1 MNTKLPDLLKKY
13 DVPVPRYT
21 SYPTV
26 PAWDF
31 KNFDVQVW
39 NKRLLETFGA
49 EYGEICLYIHL
60 PFCEELCTYCAC
72 NKRITKN
79 HSVEEPYIDTVLRE
93 WEMYLSVLPARPR
106 IKEIHLGGGTPTFFA
121 PEQLERLIEGITQSA
136 GVSEEHEFSVEV
148 HPNYTSYEHLNVL
161 RNQGFNRISIGIQ
174 DFDPTVQFII
184 NRVQS
189 FERTKEVAE
198 QARELGYNS
207 INADLIYGLPKQTTE
222 SITYTFEKIAELRP
236 DRIAFYSYA
245 HVPWKSKVQRR
256 YSDDDIPAG
265 AEKIEMYSLGKKLLH
280 EMGYASIG
288 MDHFALPGD
297 KLLAAYNAG
306 NLHRNFMGYTTTN
319 SKLLIGLGASAI
331 SDVWSAFAQNEKIVE
346 EYQHSIHEG
355 RHPFINGHLL
365 EANDEMIRRHILNL
379 MCNNETNL
387 AAGFSGENIEYIKN
401 GLSSMQE
408 DGLLTYSDNCI
419 MVTECGKLFIRN
431 ICSALD
437 SYCVPS
443 GHSGNVFSKAI

>member
-26 PAWDF
+26 PAWNF
-31 KNFDVQVW
+31 RNFDVQCW
-39 NKRLLETFGA
+39 NKRLLETFVA
-49 EYGEICLYIHL
+49 ENGEVCLYIHL

-79 HSVEEPYIDTVLRE
+79 HSVEEPYIDTVLSE
-93 WEMYLSVLPARPR
+93 WKMYLSVLPARLR

-121 PEQLERLIEGITQSA
+121 PEQLERLIEGIIQA
-136 GVSEEHEFSVEV
+136 AEVSEEHEFSVEV
-148 HPNYTSYEHLNVL
+148 HPNYTSHEHLKVL
-161 RNQGFNRISIGIQ
+161 HDRGFNRISIGIQ
-174 DFDPTVQFII
+174 DFDPAVQFVI
-184 NRVQS
+184 NRIQN

-222 SITYTFEKIAELRP
+222 SIICTLEKIAELRP

-245 HVPWKSKVQRR
+245 HVPWKSKGQRR
-256 YSDDDIPAG
+256 YNDEDVPTG
-265 AEKIEMYSLGKKLLH
+265 AVKLEMYSLGKKLLH
-280 EMGYASIG
+280 GMGYISIG

-297 KLLAAYNAG
+297 KLLAAYDAG
-306 NLHRNFMGYTTTN
+306 SLHRNFMGYTTTS

-331 SDVWSAFAQNEKIVE
+331 SDVWSAFAQNEKTVE

-387 AAGFSGENIEYIKN
+387 DESFSAEDIKAIKN
-401 GLSSMQE
+401 RAMGLQE
-408 DGLLTYSDNCI
+408 DGLLTYRDNKMI
-419 MVTECGKLFIRN
+419 VTEPGKLFIRN
-431 ICSALD
+431 ICSVLD
-437 SYCVPS
+437 SYYVQPCAT
-443 GHSGNVFSKAI
+443 NRVFSKAI